1 MAKKYPKLNFVVQDV
16 AKVVEGGAAKLPSEF
31 AERIKFQAHDFYE
44 EQPVKD
50 ADVYFFRWICHNQSD
65 RYGVKM
71 LQALIPALKPGA
83 RIVIN
88 DNCLRPVG
96 EEDQWDA
103 KITR

>member
-1 MAKKYPKLNFVVQDV
+1 MQDLP
-16 AKVVEGGAAKLPSEF
+16 KVVAGGPGKVP
-31 AERIKFQAHDFYE
+31 AELQDRITFEAHDFYT
-44 EQPVKD
+44 EQTVKN

-65 RYGVKM
+65 KYGVRM

-88 DNCLRPVG
+88 DNCLKPVG
-96 EEDQWDA
+96 EEDPWDE